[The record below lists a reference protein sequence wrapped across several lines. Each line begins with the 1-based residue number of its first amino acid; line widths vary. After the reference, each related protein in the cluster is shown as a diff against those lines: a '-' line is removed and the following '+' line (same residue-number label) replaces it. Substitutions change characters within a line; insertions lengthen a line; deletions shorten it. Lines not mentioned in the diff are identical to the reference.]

1 MSNNITLNTNQSPYF
16 DDFDENKN
24 FHQVMY
30 KPSLP
35 VQARELTTQQ
45 SILRDQLKKF
55 GDHVFQNGSKVTGG
69 DLHLNLDYEYVKLK
83 TQYNS
88 VDITVGNFVS
98 KTVVGSQSG
107 TKALVLNTSAVDS
120 TTGDPNTI
128 YVKYISGESV
138 TKSVQGVSVTTG
150 GTGYSTAPLV
160 LISGG
165 GGSDAAATAVVSGGK
180 VIAIDVTTK
189 GTGYT
194 STPTISFS
202 GGGGS
207 GAAATA
213 TLNTKASFLAGE
225 RIFASDLSISAD
237 VVDATPINLH
247 TINITSGGSG
257 YTTAPVVTIAAA
269 PSGGTTATAT
279 ATITNGVV
287 TAITL
292 VEQGTGYTE
301 APAVTIGAAPAGGV
315 TATATSTLAT
325 AVGKGS
331 SISIDEGVF
340 YIKGNFIKVAA
351 QTLILDKYR
360 NLPSYKIGIAVA
372 ETLINSGDD
381 TTLLDNATGATN
393 FAAPGADRLKLAIT
407 LSKKTLTSTD
417 DTDFFE
423 LLRMNQGKK
432 EIDINIPVYSVLENT
447 FARRTYDESGSYT
460 VRAFNIQL
468 KDHASDSAKM
478 IVRLDPG
485 KAYIEG
491 IEYETL
497 ISTDV
502 TVDRARE
509 TAQVNN
515 FDRLMQYGNYIIVK
529 DLKGLF
535 NITTHAT
542 VDLHDTAH
550 ASLTLTNPT
559 TYASTKVGTAKVRN
573 LVHRSGDTTSMIH
586 DMYLYD
592 VKITSTT
599 KTFKDI
605 ESVVIPEDPLSGTVT
620 VNAKA
625 NIDNLG
631 KVGGG
636 ASGDA
641 KLLETQNNSLIF
653 KLSQDVVKTIRDEN
667 SVCDTQYT
675 IKRVFANVS
684 FSSGAATLTSGGSTE
699 TFKGDNTDTS
709 DANKSKFYL
718 ATCTVAGGSYSV
730 GDIISFN
737 GSGQSIVVNGP
748 SNTTVTLN
756 DGTSNNFSA
765 DIIAEMNID
774 QKFEK
779 TKTLSKNETLTINAP
794 NTTVLSSDS
803 LNKSDVYKLH
813 AVYGSANTSTDPV
826 LPTLTV
832 GSTSEDLAVGETI
845 TGLTSGATGTVISGT
860 AGSTSVTYIP
870 ISGTFV
876 AENVTGATSG
886 FTKAVSAVTA
896 GDTNMTSKY
905 ELDTGQRDNFYDHG
919 SIKLKAGQTAPGGRI
934 TVVFDFFVHTGVGY
948 LSVDSYTS
956 AVGFDNVPSY
966 TSPTTGTFVELRD
979 CIDYR
984 PRRTDGAAT
993 IANIELPVPNTNWQ
1007 ADYSYYLPRVDTI
1020 YLSREKKFG
1029 SNTGISSLRSMKPQR
1044 LDGTMDL
1051 YTIEIPAY
1059 TFKPSDVTSKY
1070 IENKRYTMRDIGKL
1084 EKRISN
1090 LEYYTSLSLLEKE
1103 AEELVIKDAAGLD
1116 RFKNGILVDAFNG
1129 HSVGNVRS
1137 EDYKC
1142 AIDFDEKILR
1152 PSFTSNNTDVI
1163 FDLANSVG
1171 VQQTGDCITLPYT
1184 TIPFITQTVA
1194 SKAVNVNP
1202 FAVLAWVG
1210 SVELDPPSDNW
1221 IDTTTA
1227 PEVVVN
1233 LQGENDAWESLVGL
1247 AFGTQFNDWQTIN
1260 TGRET
1265 VLASEGAG
1273 TSGRAVLARETVERE
1288 ITQTRT
1294 GIRNEITGVDTVR
1307 NSIGDRVV
1315 DVSIIPFI
1323 RSRTIKVSV
1332 TGMKPN
1338 TLIYAFFD
1346 GENVSANCKPN
1357 ATAETPGSLGD
1368 PIYSDDAGSISDLEF
1383 TIPNSDALRFRT
1395 GERQFLL
1402 VDNSTA
1408 DLVTAGTYAEVIY
1421 QAQGLLQT
1429 RENVVVSS
1437 RVPRVQQFAMGSA
1450 TDFRT
1455 TREIFER
1462 TRTVGFIDPLAQTFL
1477 VDPVL
1482 YPDGIFM
1489 SAVDLYFKTKD
1500 TDGLPVTLQIR
1511 DTLNGYPSK
1520 TILPFSDVAMFPDN
1534 VNISEDASEATTFT
1548 FPSLVYMAPGEY
1560 SIVVLSNSLKYEAW
1574 IAEMGENIIGTTR
1587 KVSEQ
1592 PYAGVFFKSQNAS
1605 TWSPDQNQD
1614 LTFRIHK
1621 AEFTT
1626 GQTANAI
1633 FKDGT
1638 SSADVKA
1645 DIIQII
1651 PTEVRLN
1658 NTNISWGVKMT
1669 GNTTGILDTT
1679 YTSVL
1684 QNVNFLLDTQKK
1696 ITTIAGS
1703 YDSRA
1708 QLSSTSKHISPVIDS
1723 NRNSVITIENVIN
1736 NLSTDETNTAGGNAT
1751 ARYITRRVNL
1761 KDGFDAQDLNVHI
1774 VANRQAGTSIKV
1786 YYKVLSQFDPDT
1798 FDNKSWVLM
1807 TEGSQEINSI
1817 SKTDDDDEYMELEF
1831 NPSTATTSYTV
1842 SSVAYDTFKTF
1853 AIKIVMNSS
1862 TTTKV
1867 PLIKDLRV
1875 IALA

>member
-30 KPSLP
+30 KPALP

-45 SILRDQLKKF
+45 TILRDQLKKF
-55 GDHVFQNGSKVTGG
+55 GDHVFQNGSKVTGA

-83 TQYNS
+83 AQYNE
-88 VDITVGNFVS
+88 VDITVANFAG
-98 KTVVGSQSG
+98 KTVVGSKSG
-107 TKALVLNTSAVDS
+107 TKALVLNTSAIDS
-120 TTGDPNTI
+120 TTGDPNTL

-138 TKSVQGVSVTTG
+138 TTSVQGISVTAG
-150 GTGYSTAPLV
+150 GTGYSTAPIV

-165 GGSDAAATAVVSGGK
+165 GGTDAAATAVISGGK
-180 VIAIDVTTK
+180 VIAIDVTDK

-194 STPTISFS
+194 SAPTISFS
-202 GGGGS
+202 GGGGT

-213 TLNTKASFLAGE
+213 TLNTKASFDAGE
-225 RIFASDLSISAD
+225 RLFASDLSISAD
-237 VVDATPINLH
+237 VVEATPINLH
-247 TINITSGGSG
+247 KINIATGGSG
-257 YTTAPVVTIAAA
+257 YTSAPSVTIAAA
-269 PSGGTTATAT
+269 PAGGTNATAT

-292 VEQGTGYTE
+292 VEQGAGYLT
-301 APAVTIGAAPAGGV
+301 APAVTLGAAPAGGV
-315 TATATSTLAT
+315 TATATSILAT
-325 AVGKGS
+325 ATGKGS
-331 SISIDEGVF
+331 SVSIDEGVF
-340 YIKGNFIKVAA
+340 YINGNFIKISG
-351 QTLILDKYR
+351 QTLILDKYK
-360 NLPSYKIGIAVA
+360 NIPSYKIGIAVA
-372 ETLINSGDD
+372 ETVVSSGDD
-381 TTLLDNATGATN
+381 STLLDNATGATN
-393 FAAPGADRLKLAIT
+393 FAAPGADRLKLALT
-407 LSKKTLTSTD
+407 VAKKTLTSTD
-417 DTDFFE
+417 DSDFFE
-423 LLRMNQGKK
+423 LLRMNNGIK
-432 EIDINIPVYSVLENT
+432 EKDINVPVYSVLEET

-468 KDHASDSAKM
+468 KDHDSDSTKFVA
-478 IVRLDPG
+478 RLDPG

-491 IEYETL
+491 LEFETL

-502 TVDRARE
+502 VLNRARE

-573 LVHRSGDTTSMIH
+573 LLHRSGDTTSMIH

-592 VKITSTT
+592 VTITSTT
-599 KTFKDI
+599 KTFADV
-605 ESVVIPEDPLSGTVT
+605 ESVIIPEDPLSGTVT
-620 VNAKA
+620 LNAKA

-641 KLLETQNNSLIF
+641 KLLETQHNSLVF
-653 KLSQDVVKTIRDEN
+653 KLSQDVVNTIRDEN
-667 SVCDTQYT
+667 SVCDTSYD
-675 IKRVFANVS
+675 IKRVFTNVS
-684 FSSGAATLTSGGSTE
+684 FSSGQATLSASSPE
-699 TFKGDNTDTS
+699 SFKGDTTDTS
-709 DANKSKFYL
+709 DSNKSKFYL
-718 ATCTVAGGSYSV
+718 ATCTSAGGSSYSV

-737 GSGQSIVVNGP
+737 GSGQSIVVSG
-748 SNTTVTLN
+748 SGNTAVTLN
-756 DGTSNNFSA
+756 DGTSNSFSA

-774 QKFEK
+774 SKFEK
-779 TKTLSKNETLTINAP
+779 TKTLSKNETLTINSP

-803 LNKSDVYKLH
+803 LNKSDVYSLN

-832 GSTSEDLAVGETI
+832 GSTAQDLAVGEII
-845 TGLTSGATGTVISGT
+845 TGVTSGATGKVIAGT
-860 AGSTSVTYIP
+860 AGTTSVTYIP
-870 ISGTFV
+870 VTGTFV
-876 AENVTGATSG
+876 AESVTGATSG
-886 FTKAVSAVTA
+886 FTKVVSAVAA

-919 SIKLKAGQTAPGGRI
+919 SIKLKSGQTAPGGRI

-956 AVGFDNVPSY
+956 AVGFDNVPNY
-966 TSPTTGTFVELRD
+966 TSPTTGEGVELRD
-979 CIDYR
+979 CIDFR
-984 PRRTDGAAT
+984 PRRTDGATT

-1007 ADYSYYLPRVDTI
+1007 ADYSYYLPRVDTV

-1029 SNTGISSLRSMKPQR
+1029 SNTGVSSLISMQPSR

-1051 YTIEIPAY
+1051 YKLEIPAY
-1059 TFKPSDVTSKY
+1059 TFKPSDIISKY
-1070 IENKRYTMRDIGKL
+1070 IENKNYTMRDIGKL
-1084 EKRISN
+1084 EKRITN
-1090 LEYYTSLSLLEKE
+1090 LEYYTSLSLLETDTEK
-1103 AEELVIKDAAGLD
+1103 LVIKDTNGLD
-1116 RFKNGILVDAFNG
+1116 RFKNGILVDGFNG
-1129 HSVGNVRS
+1129 HSVGNVLS
-1137 EDYKC
+1137 PDYKC

-1152 PSFTSNNTDVI
+1152 PTFNSNMTDVV
-1163 FDLANSVG
+1163 FDENNSTG
-1171 VQQTGDCITLPYT
+1171 VQKTGDCITLPYT
-1184 TIPFITQTVA
+1184 TEVLINQTVA

-1202 FAVLAWVG
+1202 YAILAWIGV
-1210 SVELDPPSDNW
+1210 VDLNPPNDNW
-1221 IDTTTA
+1221 IDTSTA

-1247 AFGTQFNDWQTIN
+1247 AFGTQFNDWETIV

-1265 VLASEGAG
+1265 VLAQEEI
-1273 TSGRAVLARETVERE
+1273 GRRGRGRVEILGRQTVQRE
-1288 ITQTRT
+1288 ITQTRQ

-1315 DVSIIPFI
+1315 DVSVIPFI
-1323 RSRTIKVSV
+1323 RSRDIIINV

-1338 TLIYAFFD
+1338 TLVYAFFD
-1346 GENVSANCKPN
+1346 GESVSAHC
-1357 ATAETPGSLGD
+1357 TPSGGSLAD
-1368 PIYSDDAGSISDLEF
+1368 AIYTDDSGSISNLTF
-1383 TIPNSDALRFRT
+1383 NIPNSDTLRFRT

-1402 VDNSTA
+1402 CDNTA
-1408 DLVTAGTYAEVIY
+1408 GDLVAASTYAEVVY

-1450 TDFRT
+1450 TEFRT
-1455 TREIFER
+1455 TSEIFER
-1462 TRTVGFIDPLAQTFL
+1462 TATIGFIDPLAQTFL

-1482 YPDGIFM
+1482 YPDGVFI
-1489 SAVDLYFKTKD
+1489 SAVDLYFKSKD

-1511 DTLNGYPSK
+1511 DTLNGYPAK
-1520 TILPFSDVAMFPDN
+1520 TILPFSDVAKFPADIT
-1534 VNISEDASEATTFT
+1534 VSEDASEATTFT

-1621 AEFTT
+1621 ANFTI
-1626 GQTANAI
+1626 GATANAI

-1638 SSADVKA
+1638 SSAEYKA
-1645 DIIQII
+1645 DIINLT
-1651 PTEVRLN
+1651 PAEVRLN
-1658 NTNISWGVKMT
+1658 KTNISWGVKMT
-1669 GNTTGILDTT
+1669 GNASGNLDTAYQSVIQNTNFILDA
-1679 YTSVL
+1679 
-1684 QNVNFLLDTQKK
+1684 QKK
-1696 ITTIAGS
+1696 ITTDAGS

-1708 QLSSTSKHISPVIDS
+1708 QFSSASTHISPVIDS
-1723 NRNSVITIENVIN
+1723 NRNGVITIENVVN
-1736 NLSTDETNTAGGNAT
+1736 DLATDETNSAGGNAT
-1751 ARYITRRVNL
+1751 ARYISRRVNL
-1761 KDGFDAQDLNVHI
+1761 KDGFDAGDLRVHLT
-1774 VANRQAGTSIKV
+1774 ANRQAGTSIKV
-1786 YYKVLSQFDPDT
+1786 YYKVLSQFDTET
-1798 FDNKSWVLM
+1798 FDNRPWVLM
-1807 TEGSQEINSI
+1807 SEGSAETNTI
-1817 SKTDDDDEYMELEF
+1817 SKSEDSEEYIELEF
-1831 NPSTATTSYTV
+1831 DPSTATTSYTT
-1842 SSVAYDTFKTF
+1842 SSVAYPTFKTF

-1862 TTTKV
+1862 SNTKV
-1867 PLIKDLRV
+1867 PLIKDYCV
-1875 IALA
+1875 IAMET